1 MAIREGR
8 EFPSLESTK
17 MVEVTESPVGLIQ
30 TVNADLPKSQPSLFK
45 KPRNI
50 EASGGDVP
58 NDSPK
63 QIAQRL
69 GLDISWSVS
78 EFRGHGQK
86 CVPAELWS
94 VF

>member
-1 MAIREGR
+1 
-8 EFPSLESTK
+8 

-30 TVNADLPKSQPSLFK
+30 TVNADWPKSQPSLFK

-63 QIAQRL
+63 QIAQRV
-69 GLDISWSVS
+69 GLHIWTKVRVRRTLIRFLTSTSQSLEPKLWT
-78 EFRGHGQK
+78 EFPTHMK
-86 CVPAELWS
+86 V
-94 VF
+94 